1 MSKPTTDEFKIE
13 QTHPKTYET
22 LEEVVRAGARKMLIA
37 ALEAEV
43 AAYIQAHKGER
54 DKQGHALVVRNGH
67 GQERTIHCGAGTL
80 KVKAPRVHDQR
91 PDQRFS
97 SRILPPYLRRSP
109 RLETAVPVLYLRGLS
124 TGDFRPALSALL
136 GEEAVA
142 GFSASTVTRLLTI
155 WQEEYHGWR
164 KRSLVGKHYVYLWAD
179 GLYFNVRL
187 GDDNRIACLV
197 IIGVTPEGRKEVVA
211 IEDGY
216 RESTAAWATVL
227 RDLKR
232 RGLSAPKLA
241 VADGALGFWA
251 ALRQVY
257 PETEEQRCWVHK
269 MGNVLD
275 KLPQRLQPRAKAHL
289 REIMRAPTRQDAL
302 EEIDRFV
309 AEFRAK
315 YPKAVATLTK
325 DQDTLLTFFDYPAA
339 HWIHLRTTNA
349 VESPFATV
357 KQRMKQTRGAG
368 SRDAGL
374 AMAFKL
380 LLQAEARWR
389 RVNSPHLVTLVQAG
403 IKFPD
408 GETKVLP
415 DMPVQHGSEVVNV
428 HEDAALV

>member
-1 MSKPTTDEFKIE
+1 MSKPTTNEAIVTEIRHEINQTLDEI
-13 QTHPKTYET
+13 
-22 LEEVVRAGARKMLIA
+22 VRDGARRMLIA

-43 AAYIQAHKGER
+43 EAYIQAHKQER
-54 DKQGHALVVRNGH
+54 DKKGHALVVRNGRS
-67 GQERTIHCGAGTL
+67 QERTLHCGAGSL
-80 KVKAPRVHDQR
+80 KVRAPRVYDKR
-91 PDQRFS
+91 AGERFS

-124 TGDFRPALSALL
+124 TGDFKPALSALL

-155 WQEEYHGWR
+155 WQEEYRGWR
-164 KRSLVGKHYVYLWAD
+164 KRSLADKHYVYIWAD

-187 GDDNRIACLV
+187 GDDDRVACLV
-197 IIGVTPEGRKEVVA
+197 IIGVTPAGRKEVVA

-216 RESTAAWATVL
+216 RESSATWATLL

-232 RGLSAPKLA
+232 RGMPPPLLA
-241 VADGALGFWA
+241 IADGALGFWR
-251 ALRQVY
+251 ALRAVY
-257 PETEEQRCWVHK
+257 PETEEQRCWLHK
-269 MGNVLD
+269 MQNVLD
-275 KLPQRLQPRAKAHL
+275 KLPKRLQARAKAQL
-289 REIMRAPTRQDAL
+289 REIMRAPTRKEAIA
-302 EEIDRFV
+302 EIDQFV
-309 AEFRAK
+309 AEFADK
-315 YPKAVATLTK
+315 YPKAVETLTK
-325 DQDTLLTFFDYPAA
+325 DQDALLTFFDYPAA

-380 LLQAEARWR
+380 LLQAEQRWR
-389 RVNSPHLVTLVQAG
+389 KVNSPHLVPLVQTG
-403 IKFPD
+403 VKFPD

-415 DMPVQHGSEVVNV
+415 VLSVQTSVLEVVNV
-428 HEDAALV
+428 QNVAAG